1 MIDFLQGTLFSVEDE
16 YIVIQVNGLG
26 YQVYV
31 PNFNLYQGKENQA
44 VFIYTHHYIREDWMG
59 LFGFQTKEERNLFR
73 LLLSVSGIGPKVA
86 LAMMG
91 QVQPAQVIQAIVS
104 EDDKTLMKMQG
115 VGKKTAQRIILD
127 LKDKVK
133 DFPIKGAM
141 PVPEENSRIKSA
153 DIEKGDELKEAL
165 KSLGYHDQEIETAVK
180 RLAEFIETGTPLEQ
194 LIKKSLQILMRE

>member
-16 YIVIQVNGLG
+16 YIVIQINGLG

-44 VFIYTHHYIREDWMG
+44 VFIYTHHHIREDWMG

-91 QVQPAQVIQAIVS
+91 QVQPVQVIHAIAS

-133 DFPIKGAM
+133 DFSFKGAI
-141 PVPEENSRIKSA
+141 PVFEENGRIKSA
-153 DIEKGDELKEAL
+153 DVEKGDELKEAL

-180 RLAEFIETGTPLEQ
+180 RLAEFIETGTPLDQ